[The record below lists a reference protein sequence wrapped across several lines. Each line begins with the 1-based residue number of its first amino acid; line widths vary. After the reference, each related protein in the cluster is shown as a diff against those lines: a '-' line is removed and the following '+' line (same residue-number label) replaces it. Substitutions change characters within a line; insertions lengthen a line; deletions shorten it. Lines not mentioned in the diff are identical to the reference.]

1 MISFH
6 EKSCQNKA
14 MSTSRRLV
22 LASTSP
28 YRRDLLARLGIVF
41 ECAPPQV
48 DEAPLAGEAPA
59 ETAQRLAAEKAQAVA
74 GAWPGALIIGSDQ
87 VASLD
92 GVRLDKPGNHENAVR
107 QLEFA
112 SGRTV
117 RFDTAVALLDAA
129 SKQVRRAL
137 VPCAVTFRRLDA
149 RSIEAYLRRE
159 QPYDCA
165 GSAKSEGL
173 GIALIERIDT
183 TDPTSLVG
191 LPLIALTGLLAEAGI
206 PVI

>member
-1 MISFH
+1 MISFR

-14 MSTSRRLV
+14 MSSPRPLV

-28 YRRDLLARLGIVF
+28 YRRELLARLGLAF
-41 ECAPPQV
+41 ECARPQT
-48 DEAPLAGEAPA
+48 DEAPLAGESPA
-59 ETAQRLAAEKAQAVA
+59 ETALRLAAGKAQAVA
-74 GAWPGALIIGSDQ
+74 GAWPGALIIASDQ

-107 QLEFA
+107 QLTFA

-117 RFDTAVALLDAA
+117 QFDTAVALLDA
-129 SKQVRRAL
+129 STNQVRRAL

-149 RSIEAYLRRE
+149 RAIETYLQRE

-183 TDPTSLVG
+183 EDPTSLIG
-191 LPLIALTGLLAEAGI
+191 LPLIALTGLLGEAGVT
-206 PVI
+206 VI